1 MKAAYLVFFLFIT
14 IQFSCP
20 SNCLRERGDKKISDA
35 FMDVPYCELIRNPSA
50 YDGRKVRIA
59 ATYRSGYEWS
69 EIYDRDCFDFERRT
83 WVEFENLDA
92 ESRRVLEDLKTESS
106 EGRTL
111 SVIFAGTFENSKGNY
126 GHLNDYKHLLKVSN
140 VDRAELLFEGSKLP
154 TSKE

>member
-1 MKAAYLVFFLFIT
+1 M
-14 IQFSCP
+14 
-20 SNCLRERGDKKISDA
+20 
-35 FMDVPYCELIRNPSA
+35 
-50 YDGRKVRIA
+50 
-59 ATYRSGYEWS
+59 
-69 EIYDRDCFDFERRT
+69 
-83 WVEFENLDA
+83 EFENLDA